1 MDAYFDQAINA
12 GSEAE
17 AIGYW
22 KLAQWDGKTGCG
34 PRGDAPWAWLINLD
48 HVYFVSEHLNIGAS
62 RIEPHGQYHHVDLEG
77 VMVTDQHR
85 YRRYANPSSLR
96 RTQKYASLL
105 KDPQALIS
113 ALIRNH

>member
-85 YRRYANPSSLR
+85 YRRTRILRHCGVRKSTPPSLR
-96 RTQKYASLL
+96 
-105 KDPQALIS
+105 
-113 ALIRNH
+113 IRKP